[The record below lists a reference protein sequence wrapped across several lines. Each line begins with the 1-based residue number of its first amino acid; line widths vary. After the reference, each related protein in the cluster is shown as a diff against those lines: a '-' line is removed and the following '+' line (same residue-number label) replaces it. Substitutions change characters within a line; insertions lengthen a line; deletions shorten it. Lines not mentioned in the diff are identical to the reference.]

1 MGIDFGVVAAVFRK
15 DMRQYLGNP
24 TGYVFLTLF
33 IATTAAAAFLQDGF
47 FARNL
52 ADLAELNVM
61 MPAILMFFV
70 PAITMGAWAEE
81 RRGGTDELLLTMP
94 VRDVEVVLGKYLGVL
109 GMYTISLAF
118 SLSNVGVL
126 MYLGDPD
133 TGLMMSTYLGYL
145 MMGALFCSIGLVASM
160 LTKNATVAFILG
172 ALGCAGLV
180 FAGSQPWASGLL
192 GAALIGGAV
201 ALVAFV
207 LTNKPSAAGVGG
219 LVGGLVAT
227 FAWLAAGRSPQ
238 SVEGATEGATE
249 GAETVSADALRDE
262 NAFAEFFDA
271 LSVTD
276 HFASFGEGVV
286 RLGDVLYF
294 AGGIA
299 VLLYLA
305 SFLLGRR
312 HWS

>member
-1 MGIDFGVVAAVFRK
+1 MGIDFGVVSAVFRK

-52 ADLAELNVM
+52 ADLAELNAM

-94 VRDVEVVLGKYLGVL
+94 VRDVEVVLGKYLGVF

-133 TGLMMSTYLGYL
+133 MGLMMSTYLGYL
-145 MMGALFCSIGLVASM
+145 LMGALFCAIGLVASM

-192 GAALIGGAV
+192 GAALIGGAA
-201 ALVAFV
+201 ALTLFV
-207 LTNKPSAAGVGG
+207 LTNKPSIAGIAG
-219 LVGGLVAT
+219 LVGGVVAT
-227 FAWLAAGRSPQ
+227 IAWLAAGRTPE
-238 SVEGATEGATE
+238 VAEGEST
-249 GAETVSADALRDE
+249 AEALRST
-262 NAFAEFFDA
+262 NGFAELFDT
-271 LSVTD
+271 LSVTE
-276 HFASFGEGVV
+276 HFSSFGEGVV
-286 RLGDVLYF
+286 RLGDVLFF
-294 AGGIA
+294 AGGIV

-312 HWS
+312 HW

>member
-1 MGIDFGVVAAVFRK
+1 MGIDFAVVSAVFRK

-52 ADLAELNVM
+52 ADLAELNAM

-94 VRDVEVVLGKYLGVL
+94 VRDAEVVFGKYLGVL
-109 GMYTISLAF
+109 GMYAISLAF
-118 SLSNVGVL
+118 SLSNVAVL

-145 MMGALFCSIGLVASM
+145 LMGALFCAIGLVASM
-160 LTKNATVAFILG
+160 LTNNATVAFILG
-172 ALGCAGLV
+172 AVGCAGLV

-192 GAALIGGAV
+192 GAALCGGAF
-201 ALVAFV
+201 ALVMFV
-207 LTNKPSAAGVGG
+207 LTNKPSNAGFGG
-219 LVGGLVAT
+219 LVGAGAAILV
-227 FAWLAAGRSPQ
+227 WLSQGRGSDAA
-238 SVEGATEGATE
+238 EGDAVA
-249 GAETVSADALRDE
+249 ADALRTD
-262 NAFAEFFDA
+262 NAFADLFDT

-294 AGGIA
+294 AGGIVA
-299 VLLYLA
+299 LLYLA

-312 HWS
+312 HW

>member
-145 MMGALFCSIGLVASM
+145 MMGALFCAIGLVASM

-192 GAALIGGAV
+192 GAALVGGAV

-207 LTNKPSAAGVGG
+207 LTNKPSAAGIGG
-219 LVGGLVAT
+219 LIGGLVAT
-227 FAWLAAGRSPQ
+227 FAWLAAGRGSGDAA
-238 SVEGATEGATE
+238 SEAAEEGA
-249 GAETVSADALRDE
+249 AETVSADALRDE

-294 AGGIA
+294 AGGIV

-312 HWS
+312 HW

>member
-52 ADLAELNVM
+52 ADLAELNAM

-109 GMYTISLAF
+109 GMYAISLAF

-133 TGLMMSTYLGYL
+133 TGLMLSTYLGYL
-145 MMGALFCSIGLVASM
+145 MMGALFCAIGLVASM

-201 ALVAFV
+201 ALVGFA

-219 LVGGLVAT
+219 LIGGLVAT
-227 FAWLAAGRSPQ
+227 FAWLAAGRGSAP
-238 SVEGATEGATE
+238 SGESTD
-249 GAETVSADALRDE
+249 ETVGADALRDE

-294 AGGIA
+294 AGGIV

-312 HWS
+312 HW

>member
-145 MMGALFCSIGLVASM
+145 MMGALFCAIGLVASM

-192 GAALIGGAV
+192 GAALVGGAV

-207 LTNKPSAAGVGG
+207 LTSKPSAAGIGG
-219 LVGGLVAT
+219 LIGGLVAT
-227 FAWLAAGRSPQ
+227 FAWLAAGRGSGDAA
-238 SVEGATEGATE
+238 SEAAEEGA
-249 GAETVSADALRDE
+249 AETVSADALRDE

-294 AGGIA
+294 AGGIV

-312 HWS
+312 HW

>member
-1 MGIDFGVVAAVFRK
+1 MMGIDFGVVSAVFRK

-52 ADLAELNVM
+52 ADLAELNAM

-109 GMYTISLAF
+109 GMYAISLAF

-133 TGLMMSTYLGYL
+133 MGLMVSTYLGYL
-145 MMGALFCSIGLVASM
+145 FMGALFCSIGLVASM

-180 FAGSQPWASGLL
+180 FAGTQPWASGLL
-192 GAALIGGAV
+192 GAALVGAAA
-201 ALVAFV
+201 ALTTYA
-207 LTNKPSAAGVGG
+207 LTNKGSAAGVGG
-219 LVGGLVAT
+219 LVGGLAAT
-227 FAWLAAGRSPQ
+227 FAWLLAGRGSEAGSP
-238 SVEGATEGATE
+238 EATEA
-249 GAETVSADALRDE
+249 GAEALRGG
-262 NAFAEFFDA
+262 NGFADVFDA

-276 HFASFGEGVV
+276 HVASFGEGVV

-312 HWS
+312 HW

>member
-145 MMGALFCSIGLVASM
+145 MMGALFCAIGLVASM

-192 GAALIGGAV
+192 GAALVGGAV

-207 LTNKPSAAGVGG
+207 LTNKPSAAGIGG
-219 LVGGLVAT
+219 LIGGLVAT
-227 FAWLAAGRSPQ
+227 FAWLAAGRGSGDAA
-238 SVEGATEGATE
+238 SEAAEAGA
-249 GAETVSADALRDE
+249 AETVSADALRDE

-294 AGGIA
+294 AGGIV

-312 HWS
+312 HW

>member
-1 MGIDFGVVAAVFRK
+1 MGIDFGVVSAVFRK

-52 ADLAELNVM
+52 ADLAELNTM

-70 PAITMGAWAEE
+70 PAITMGAWSEE

-145 MMGALFCSIGLVASM
+145 LMGALFCAIGLVASM

-192 GAALIGGAV
+192 GAAVIGAAA
-201 ALVAFV
+201 ALATFT
-207 LTNKPSAAGVGG
+207 LTKQASAAGLGG
-219 LVGGLVAT
+219 LAGGVAGIV
-227 FAWLAAGRSPQ
+227 AWLMAGTGS
-238 SVEGATEGATE
+238 EGATEE
-249 GAETVSADALRDE
+249 GVVNADALRAD
-262 NAFAEFFDA
+262 NAFADLFDT
-271 LSVTD
+271 LSVTE

-294 AGGIA
+294 AGGVA
-299 VLLYLA
+299 ALLYLA

-312 HWS
+312 HW

>member
-1 MGIDFGVVAAVFRK
+1 MGIDFAVVSAVFRK

-47 FARNL
+47 FSRNL
-52 ADLAELNVM
+52 ADLAELNTM

-109 GMYTISLAF
+109 GMYAISLAF
-118 SLSNVGVL
+118 SLSNVAVL

-133 TGLMMSTYLGYL
+133 MGLMVSTYLGYL
-145 MMGALFCSIGLVASM
+145 LMGALFCAIGLVASM
-160 LTKNATVAFILG
+160 LTNNATVAFILG
-172 ALGCAGLV
+172 AVGCAGLV
-180 FAGSQPWASGLL
+180 FAGTQPWASGLL
-192 GAALIGGAV
+192 GAAVLGGAMALLVYVLTSKPSSAGLGGLIG
-201 ALVAFV
+201 ALAALFV
-207 LTNKPSAAGVGG
+207 
-219 LVGGLVAT
+219 
-227 FAWLAAGRSPQ
+227 WLAAGRAKTDGG
-238 SVEGATEGATE
+238 ED
-249 GAETVSADALRDE
+249 ETAAAADALRDD
-262 NAFAEFFDA
+262 NLFADVFDA
-271 LSVTD
+271 FSVTD
-276 HFASFGEGVV
+276 HFSSFGEGVI

-294 AGGIA
+294 AGGTVA
-299 VLLYLA
+299 LLYLA

-312 HWS
+312 HW

>member
-1 MGIDFGVVAAVFRK
+1 MGIDFGVVSAVFRK

-47 FARNL
+47 FSRNL
-52 ADLAELNVM
+52 ADLAELNAM

-109 GMYTISLAF
+109 GMYAISLAF
-118 SLSNVGVL
+118 SLANVGVL

-133 TGLMMSTYLGYL
+133 MGLMASTYLGYL
-145 MMGALFCSIGLVASM
+145 LMGALFCAIGLVASM
-160 LTKNATVAFILG
+160 LTHNATVAFILG

-180 FAGSQPWASGLL
+180 FAGTQPWASGLL
-192 GAALIGGAV
+192 GAALLGAAA
-201 ALVAFV
+201 ALTTYA
-207 LTNKPSAAGVGG
+207 LTNKGSAAGIGG
-219 LVGGLVAT
+219 LVGGLAAT
-227 FAWLAAGRSPQ
+227 LAWLMAGRGSADAA
-238 SVEGATEGATE
+238 EG
-249 GAETVSADALRDE
+249 SADALRDG
-262 NAFAEFFDA
+262 NSFADVFDP

-276 HFASFGEGVV
+276 HVASFGEGVV

-312 HWS
+312 HW

>member
-1 MGIDFGVVAAVFRK
+1 MGIDFGVVSAVFRK

-52 ADLAELNVM
+52 ADLAELNGM

-145 MMGALFCSIGLVASM
+145 LMGALFCAIGLVASM

-192 GAALIGGAV
+192 GAAVVGGAV
-201 ALVAFV
+201 ALLTFV
-207 LTNKPSAAGVGG
+207 LTNKPGSAGLGG
-219 LVGGLVAT
+219 LVGGVGAT
-227 FAWLAAGRSPQ
+227 FVWLMAGRAP
-238 SVEGATEGATE
+238 EAD
-249 GAETVSADALRDE
+249 AEAAASADALRDD
-262 NAFAEFFDA
+262 NAFVDIFDA
-271 LSVTD
+271 LSITD
-276 HFASFGEGVV
+276 HFSSFGEGVI

-312 HWS
+312 HW